1 MKLEEKK
8 EIINY
13 LSGIR
18 DHREGVSLYMR
29 FGQNLRLK
37 RLFTV
42 DDSHTTHQI
51 LTEELR
57 KLAGM
62 TEEEFR
68 QLPRRAKTA
77 KRAVTMVKDKTEEH
91 AGEIEELEYEID
103 ELNQRIDE
111 LNEELESERS
121 RYEEAPDPV
130 KKMIKIR
137 DQYPFL
143 NSQDCPDVLKII
155 LSDMITAYYQ
165 YKEAHAKLS
174 EMQDDEIEQAATQCE
189 RVINNYINNREI
201 RAELDYYKEHGEIL
215 GKAERL
221 RGVKPEND
229 FSNLS
234 DMELIKQLQSA
245 NSNCSKHLKAVKI
258 ANEKQVPNQK
268 AEELLNRW
276 TSRKEAIKT
285 EIESRKKK

>member
-18 DHREGVSLYMR
+18 DHREGVALYMR

-121 RYEEAPDPV
+121 RYEEAPEPV

-174 EMQDDEIEQAATQCE
+174 EIQDDEIEQAATQCE

-221 RGVKPEND
+221 QGVKPEND

-276 TSRKEAIKT
+276 TSRKEAIKA